1 MQLSGKG
8 LFRSDAP
15 EIPNR
20 CHCVYKR
27 MRLFHSRQCWT
38 MSELVKLRI
47 TQCEQI
53 LSGFPL
59 EADID
64 GFLHVRDGQ
73 QNGEALQASKKVEP
87 SPPTGQDEKT
97 FQLGPCCRSRLGIL
111 IRQSAPTVG

>member
-1 MQLSGKG
+1 
-8 LFRSDAP
+8 
-15 EIPNR
+15 
-20 CHCVYKR
+20 
-27 MRLFHSRQCWT
+27 

-73 QNGEALQASKKVEP
+73 QNGKALQASKKVEP
-87 SPPTGQDEKT
+87 SPLTGQDEKT
-97 FQLGPCCRSRLGIL
+97 F
-111 IRQSAPTVG
+111 